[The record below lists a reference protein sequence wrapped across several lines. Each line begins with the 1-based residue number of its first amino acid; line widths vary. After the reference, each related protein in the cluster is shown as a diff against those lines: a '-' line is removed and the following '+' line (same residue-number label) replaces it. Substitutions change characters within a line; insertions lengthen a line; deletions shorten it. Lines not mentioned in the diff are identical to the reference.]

1 MSDPRIPYG
10 HDGGKPGRPDGPPED
25 IRPEP
30 ATGAEIGAGAGSGSA
45 ADTYSATVLGSHWF
59 QGPDSDAGPASE
71 PAPDPVPAPSAA
83 PVPAPDRIE
92 GEILRFGPGVTAA
105 VRNRHHANT
114 TAALWAGSPPGQ
126 PAEPRRQ
133 PERRAGG
140 LRRYALAAAVLLA
153 VLLYLAWQRYG
164 PALAVRDVTVRTA
177 ARGPECDGTS
187 DIVATVRTN
196 GRPGTL
202 TYRWIRS
209 DGTSSGTLHEKLAQ
223 GQGETRLRLLWT
235 FRGRGEYR
243 ATAELRIT
251 EPSRHTAVTHITYRC
266 P

>member
-1 MSDPRIPYG
+1 M
-10 HDGGKPGRPDGPPED
+10 
-25 IRPEP
+25 
-30 ATGAEIGAGAGSGSA
+30 
-45 ADTYSATVLGSHWF
+45 LGSHWF
-59 QGPDSDAGPASE
+59 QGPDSDSDAAPE
-71 PAPDPVPAPSAA
+71 PAPDPVPAPPTA
-83 PVPAPDRIE
+83 PAPDRIE
-92 GEILRFGPGVTAA
+92 GEVLRFGPGVTAA
-105 VRNRHHANT
+105 VRNRHYENS
-114 TAALWAGSPPGQ
+114 TAALWHGPLPGQ
-126 PAEPRRQ
+126 PEEPRRA

-140 LRRYALAAAVLLA
+140 PRRYALAAAVLLA
-153 VLLYLAWQRYG
+153 VLLYLTWQRYG
-164 PALAVRDVTVRTA
+164 PALAVRDVTVRA
-177 ARGPECDGTS
+177 AAHGAECDGTS

-209 DGTSSGTLHEKLAQ
+209 DGTSSGTLREKLTQ
-223 GQGETRLRLLWT
+223 GQSETRLHLLWT